1 LAPETSLSSS
11 DLVPWCRSFLEANM
25 SGGGLLD
32 VDPAKQWDWHEAHR
46 DMSRNQYRTSYTD
59 MTHFK
64 EVNVKSDYPSGY
76 GGHIPSVRFDV
87 LFKNTAETRQMVL
100 RRNDP
105 SRDAHPSFQDH
116 ISGIPTW
123 CAKPQGAKKNPSWGV
138 VPHDGTTSNLI
149 SPWAVV
155 RPVNKVPSYRTV
167 PATLARTRSMPQ
179 IGGSRVNQAAMSAGS
194 ASIGQSPGQGAASM
208 GQFQDMMAQQQM
220 QQSIMSQQGQG
231 GPSPGGASDRLK
243 RSVSMA
249 NDASNQQRM
258 PTEQEMLM
266 DEVMQ

>member
-1 LAPETSLSSS
+1 
-11 DLVPWCRSFLEANM
+11 M

-64 EVNVKSDYPSGY
+64 EVSVKSDYPSGY
-76 GGHIPSVRFDV
+76 GGHIPGIRHDV
-87 LFKNTAETRQMVL
+87 LFKNTAITRQMVL

-138 VPHDGTTSNLI
+138 VPHDGTTSNLV

-155 RPVNKVPSYRTV
+155 RPVNSVPSYRNV
-167 PATLARTRSMPQ
+167 PATLARARSMPQ
-179 IGGSRVNQAAMSAGS
+179 VGGSRVNQAAMTG
-194 ASIGQSPGQGAASM
+194 GAASM
-208 GQFQDMMAQQQM
+208 RQSQDMMAQQQM
-220 QQSIMSQQGQG
+220 QQDIMAQQQMQMVQG

-266 DEVMQ
+266 EEVRQEQGGDWE